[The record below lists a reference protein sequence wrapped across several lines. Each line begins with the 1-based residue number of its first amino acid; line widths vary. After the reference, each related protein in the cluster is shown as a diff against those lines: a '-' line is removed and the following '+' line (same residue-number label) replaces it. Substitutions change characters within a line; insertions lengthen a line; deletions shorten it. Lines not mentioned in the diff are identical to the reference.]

1 MSAKLTTLERRDS
14 ARLQERVVNAITA
27 TGTPRKEI
35 SAEAGVG
42 DPQVSRWCAEGED
55 HRQVHLWDLVKLIR
69 RWGADVVLAPLAAID
84 GCIVLRPDPTA
95 RGCART
101 LRRCVYGVLGHVEDA
116 TGDGSGWDREEAAR
130 ALPEMEAAHAE
141 RGRMLEEG
149 RAAARGRGA

>member
-27 TGTPRKEI
+27 TGAPRKEI

-42 DPQVSRWCAEGED
+42 DPQVSRWCTEGED

-69 RWGADVVLAPLAAID
+69 RWGADIVLGPLAALD

-95 RGCART
+95 RGCVAT
-101 LRRCVYGVLGHVEDA
+101 LRRCLWAAMGHVEDA
-116 TGDGSGWDREEAAR
+116 TADGAWSREEAIA
-130 ALPEMEAAHAE
+130 ALPSLEAACDEMIRMRDEA
-141 RGRMLEEG
+141 RVAAGRVS
-149 RAAARGRGA
+149 